1 MFAIPAKAGIQSDVP
16 STRPQSSCGAG
27 TDSWIP
33 AFAGMTA
40 KDKPSVSL
48 VARKRST
55 PGTSRISGAASG
67 VARAARR
74 RSFAAA
80 TKADTIAVV
89 PAKAGSMSAC
99 ITSSESMRRREM
111 NSPPS
116 RNDEQHH
123 NAGFP
128 LRRNDAQRSDAGF
141 PLSRNDRTI
150 QRRFIPRSWGW
161 PSNAATPI
169 PAVAGMISQESAD
182 PSLAPA
188 DRLTAAPCR
197 SPVRSRRCCL

>member
-40 KDKPSVSL
+40 KDKPGVSL
-48 VARKRST
+48 VARVSGAH
-55 PGTSRISGAASG
+55 PGRHASPAASG

-80 TKADTIAVV
+80 TKADTIAVI

-99 ITSSESMRRREM
+99 ITSSESMMRREM

-128 LRRNDAQRSDAGF
+128 LRRNDAQRSEAGF

-161 PSNAATPI
+161 RAT
-169 PAVAGMISQESAD
+169 Q
-182 PSLAPA
+182 
-188 DRLTAAPCR
+188 
-197 SPVRSRRCCL
+197 RRRFPLLRE